1 LNSAL
6 PRDVD
11 LLYTTKP
18 GEYCVAHESIVTI
31 SDGNW
36 ETEVIKSEVPVLVD
50 FWAEW
55 CGPCR
60 AIAPILDEMAGE
72 MEGRL
77 KIAKVDVDQNNELAQ
92 EFGVRSIPLLLLFKG
107 GEVAETMLGAQ
118 SKTKLMGAID
128 PHIG

>member
-1 LNSAL
+1 M
-6 PRDVD
+6 
-11 LLYTTKP
+11 
-18 GEYCVAHESIVTI
+18 AHESIVTI

-36 ETEVIKSEVPVLVD
+36 ETEVINSEVPVLVD

-72 MEGRL
+72 LEGRL
-77 KIAKVDVDQNNELAQ
+77 KIAKVDVDANNELAK

-107 GEVAETMLGAQ
+107 GEIAETMLGAQ
-118 SKTKLMGAID
+118 VLRERFDSSQTGFDHL
-128 PHIG
+128 

>member
-1 LNSAL
+1 M
-6 PRDVD
+6 
-11 LLYTTKP
+11 
-18 GEYCVAHESIVTI
+18 AHESIVTI
-31 SDGNW
+31 SNGNW
-36 ETEVIKSEVPVLVD
+36 ESEVIKSEVPVLVD

-72 MEGRL
+72 LEGRL
-77 KIAKVDVDQNNELAQ
+77 KIAKVDVDQNNELAK

-118 SKTKLMGAID
+118 SKTKLMGTID